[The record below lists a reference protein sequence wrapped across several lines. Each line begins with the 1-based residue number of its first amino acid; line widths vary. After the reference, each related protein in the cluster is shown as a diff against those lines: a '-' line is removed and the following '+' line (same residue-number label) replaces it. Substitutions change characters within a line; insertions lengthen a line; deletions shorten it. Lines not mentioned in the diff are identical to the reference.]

1 MKLFSTDWWDRQM
14 AETWPAYAF
23 LAGLFLAGCCCGSCL
38 VGPIVGWLVGR

>member
-23 LAGLFLAGCCCGSCL
+23 LAGLFLAGCCCGSCF